1 MLLAIIITIGVIQIL
16 TLSRT
21 KTLSCYPLKLLF
33 LILLLLNMNFSL
45 YMYVCVC
52 INVYMH
58 PIMNMLLLQVDQ
70 FACIVCILSALQNHR
85 ISPQYVELNVGEKL
99 EIRCKGSLDNAKP
112 FWFFDKF
119 LGALNSHYNRTYS
132 IVRYDSVQ
140 LYRSGIYTCV
150 GFKGLFSTKF
160 FFAQSIVKV
169 FGK

>member
-1 MLLAIIITIGVIQIL
+1 
-16 TLSRT
+16 
-21 KTLSCYPLKLLF
+21 
-33 LILLLLNMNFSL
+33 
-45 YMYVCVC
+45 
-52 INVYMH
+52 
-58 PIMNMLLLQVDQ
+58 MNMLLLQVDQ

-150 GFKGLFSTKF
+150 GFKGLFSTKL

-169 FGK
+169 FGKYITLNNLLILSVLCCQEREKPFSYQFMLKHITICVQHC